1 MMGNGIVTTPPA
13 RRPARRAPTGPLAR
27 RRAAAAALV
36 LVAVLPCAALAQQR
50 YWYDGAVRR
59 TLWAQPGLVAEF
71 GDGGLEKSRVVKP
84 AALAKDASG
93 PASPVFRDG
102 PGDAGAPRALP
113 GGVVLRLPPGTDDAR
128 RQAIF
133 SRHGLNSVRPLGD
146 GGLAWFAWSPPG
158 SASLDLANRLY
169 ESGDFA
175 SAAPNWWQPR
185 ALK

>member
-1 MMGNGIVTTPPA
+1 MMGIRTVSTRPA
-13 RRPARRAPTGPLAR
+13 AHSARRAPGGLLAR

-36 LVAVLPCAALAQQR
+36 LVAALPCAALAQQR

-59 TLWAQPGLVAEF
+59 ALFAQPGLVAGF
-71 GDGGLEKSRVVKP
+71 GDGGVEKSRVVKP
-84 AALAKDASG
+84 AALAKEASG
-93 PASPVFRDG
+93 SAPPVFRDG
-102 PGDAGAPRALP
+102 PGDTGAPRALP
-113 GGVVLRLPPGTDDAR
+113 GGVVLRLQPGTDDAR

-133 SRHGLNSVRPLGD
+133 ARHGLNSVRPLGD

-175 SAAPNWWQPR
+175 AAAPNWWQRR